1 LQRLREEV
9 RQLKQSVEAVTNA
22 SPEKLVKQILAY
34 ASRPLTEFNKYE
46 VLEMLETLHN
56 KAADRNHD
64 RKNYYRLVHQSAR
77 EKVELSKDHFKDLVM
92 RLLGDKDHERVL
104 DIVSKVEKKSNRK
117 KPQANDNRGAGGNMW
132 CWEKSD
138 SFDLRLQELQGKEIE
153 LPMSW
158 VDCFGNPVEVSGE
171 VTACDRH
178 FKGSFKGELFD
189 SDEPPMK
196 VFKNNVSC
204 KPFVSFVEETLVAR
218 LRSGAISLL
227 GRVGVVDPPFIV
239 LPLTVEPTKP

>member
-1 LQRLREEV
+1 MIKSLFVPLQRLREEV

-22 SPEKLVKQILAY
+22 SPEKLVEQILAY

-117 KPQANDNRGAGGNMW
+117 KPQANDNRGAGVARPSRLCYFCHRRGHIKAH
-132 CWEKSD
+132 CPDLKSTQRKTDPKSD
-138 SFDLRLQELQGKEIE
+138 K
-153 LPMSW
+153 
-158 VDCFGNPVEVSGE
+158 
-171 VTACDRH
+171 
-178 FKGSFKGELFD
+178 
-189 SDEPPMK
+189 
-196 VFKNNVSC
+196 
-204 KPFVSFVEETLVAR
+204 
-218 LRSGAISLL
+218 
-227 GRVGVVDPPFIV
+227 
-239 LPLTVEPTKP
+239 

>member
-1 LQRLREEV
+1 MIKSLFVPLQRLREEV

-22 SPEKLVKQILAY
+22 SPEKLVEQILAC

-117 KPQANDNRGAGGNMW
+117 KPQANDNRGAGVARPSRLFSLRCYFCHRRGHIKAD
-132 CWEKSD
+132 CPDLKSKQRKTDPKSD
-138 SFDLRLQELQGKEIE
+138 K
-153 LPMSW
+153 
-158 VDCFGNPVEVSGE
+158 
-171 VTACDRH
+171 
-178 FKGSFKGELFD
+178 
-189 SDEPPMK
+189 
-196 VFKNNVSC
+196 
-204 KPFVSFVEETLVAR
+204 
-218 LRSGAISLL
+218 
-227 GRVGVVDPPFIV
+227 
-239 LPLTVEPTKP
+239 